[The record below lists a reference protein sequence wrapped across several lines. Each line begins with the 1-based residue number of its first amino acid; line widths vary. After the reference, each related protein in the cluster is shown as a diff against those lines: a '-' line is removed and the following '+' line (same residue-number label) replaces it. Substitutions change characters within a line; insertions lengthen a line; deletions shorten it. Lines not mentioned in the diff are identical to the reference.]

1 MPDKDGDD
9 DKKSTKSVVTKR
21 QKQMMGEEGYDIAR
35 DMGRVKPS
43 KDKKDATTMPPS
55 KEMEKTRKVNKG
67 PSALDIVKK
76 KYKGQIMN
84 VGKKKVKEELDL
96 TQVAESFGGYIVE
109 APLQSLTGNPE
120 EIEKKIKKGYLK
132 TQDKEQATR
141 DRAYKDMKMD
151 RDPKFS
157 KVTDEVKK
165 GLRKAKKD
173 YDTGRSGED
182 KPISG
187 EDILLDRIRQPIK
200 RRAQRV
206 KGASGEKPTGSIAR
220 GTYKSSPEGQKAYDA
235 KKADIEARKGFAGS
249 RTVDKKGKV
258 KKISRLKDDETN
270 QYVDRDFRQDRATES
285 DPWQKD
291 TSKAA
296 KDVAKAFGRKP
307 VKGGLPMGTPTVPE
321 PDRYSAQGA
330 RSSVEF
336 SKDDPKIAYGS
347 GDSLKDVSKTKKKF
361 SQFSKKLQDLKRDVK
376 VDKDIERKI
385 SDVDIK
391 KLVPFK
397 KKKGED
403 YVRNAPKIGTGTAL
417 DPEVVT
423 NGRADKAIDVTNYKE
438 PSALSKSVAAT
449 KKFLTKNPVGQLMAY
464 DMGKGILGKIKK
476 LRIPKLVG
484 GRAINVSA
492 KGGGAA

>member
-1 MPDKDGDD
+1 MPEKDGDD
-9 DKKSTKSVVTKR
+9 KEKSTKSVVTKR

-43 KDKKDATTMPPS
+43 KDKKDATTLPVS
-55 KEMEKTRKVNKG
+55 DEVKKTRKVNKG
-67 PSALDIVKK
+67 PSAFELVKK
-76 KYKGQIMN
+76 KYKGQIMD
-84 VGKKKVKEELDL
+84 VSKKKANEELDL
-96 TQVAESFGGYIVE
+96 TKVAESFGGYIVE

-187 EDILLDRIRQPIK
+187 EDILLDRIRQPLK

-235 KKADIEARKGFAGS
+235 TKKDIEAKRLLKKAGS
-249 RTVDKKGKV
+249 TGDIGFDAPNRKEKV
-258 KKISRLKDDETN
+258 KKRT
-270 QYVDRDFRQDRATES
+270 DRADSQGTP
-285 DPWQKD
+285 DPFSID

-307 VKGGLPMGTPTVPE
+307 VKGGLPMGTPTVPSGE
-321 PDRYSAQGA
+321 YDRYSPEGS

-361 SQFSKKLQDLKRDVK
+361 SQFSKKLQDLKRDIK

-385 SDVDIK
+385 SDVDVK
-391 KLVPFK
+391 KLVPIK

-417 DPEVVT
+417 DPEVVK

-438 PSALSKSVAAT
+438 PSALAKSAAAT
-449 KKFLTKNPVGQLMAY
+449 KTFLTKNPVGQLMTY

-492 KGGGAA
+492 RGGGAA